1 MELRRDPGK
10 WIGKKAK
17 AGFRGHPVG
26 TVIYYGPDDRR
37 ASKVAVSI
45 IPAADAEATELR
57 RWFAEAGDIRKDGA
71 VLAEITAFLRDQQVR
86 SVVMR
91 EGIFGCPHEEG
102 IDYPS
107 GEDCPQCPY
116 WAGRDRWTG
125 EPDGGVAELFAR
137 LGLLHG

>member
-10 WIGKKAK
+10 WIGKKAR

-26 TVIYYGPDDRR
+26 TVICYGPDNRR

-45 IPAADAEATELR
+45 IPEAHAEATGTR
-57 RWFAEAGDIRKDGA
+57 CWFAETGDIRKVGA

-86 SVVMR
+86 SVVMK
-91 EGIFGCPHEEG
+91 EGVFGCPHEEG

-107 GEDCPQCPY
+107 GEACPQCPY
-116 WAGRDRWTG
+116 WTGRDRWTG
-125 EPDGGVAELFAR
+125 EVDGERAAMLAR
-137 LGLLHG
+137 LGLQT